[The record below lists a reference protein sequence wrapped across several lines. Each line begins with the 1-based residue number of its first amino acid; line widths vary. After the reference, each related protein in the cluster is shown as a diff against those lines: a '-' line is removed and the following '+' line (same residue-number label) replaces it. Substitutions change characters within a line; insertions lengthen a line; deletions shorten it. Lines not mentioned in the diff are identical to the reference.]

1 MHCKECKY
9 DAMVL
14 QVELEDMAKELLRCR
29 NELCLKCGRYTERHK
44 GDCDGC
50 RWKDMSKYSR

>member
-1 MHCKECKY
+1 MHCKECEY

-14 QVELEDMAKELLRCR
+14 QAELEDVAKELLQCR

-44 GDCDGC
+44 GYCDGC
-50 RWKDMSKYSR
+50 RWKDMSKWSR